1 MVRGLINLCALV
13 SPFEQVLLPSI
24 CGRAERCPIY
34 SVPDQ
39 FILHVS
45 FSLYTFRLFVFNVQL
60 LNMRPGIEVEEN

>member
-13 SPFEQVLLPSI
+13 SLCEQVPLPSI

-34 SVPDQ
+34 SVP
-39 FILHVS
+39 LHVS